1 MKKIQEGKII
11 GKQIVNGKEVPVYQ
25 PEVFERI
32 YCKNCKAEVD
42 SEELATGNCKDCG
55 KPWKENFAR
64 DIRVDVTKLPDVFG
78 KTKL

>member
-1 MKKIQEGKII
+1 MKKVQEGKII
-11 GKQIVNGKEVPVYQ
+11 GTRTVLGKEVPVYQ

-32 YCKNCKAEVD
+32 YCKNCNAEVD

-55 KPWKENFAR
+55 KPWKEHFAR
-64 DIRVDVTKLPDVFG
+64 DVRVNVLKLPDVFG